1 MTDLVCVS
9 GVDLL
14 ADYLEGALAAET
26 REAIERHVAGCPK
39 CVAFLASYRET
50 PRILRDATAVAMP
63 RDLQESVRARLRK
76 L

>member
-14 ADYLEGALAAET
+14 VDYLEGALASET

-63 RDLQESVRARLRK
+63 KDLQQSVRAKLRG